1 MRGAPNFAERRER
14 ACARKSSF
22 SLGKIGSPA
31 PRCAAPAASLTRPDR
46 HGAPVPSSTQT
57 EGPISALHDHIQELR
72 AELRGCLTRRE
83 RATVRAELAAAIAA
97 QAERDR
103 AVEARREKEG
113 R

>member
-1 MRGAPNFAERRER
+1 MRGPSNFAERNER
-14 ACARKSSF
+14 ADARRLSPT
-22 SLGKIGSPA
+22 LDKIGSSS
-31 PRCAAPAASLTRPDR
+31 PRSAAPSASLTRPDPAR
-46 HGAPVPSSTQT
+46 APVPSSTQT
-57 EGPISALHDHIQELR
+57 EGKMIALHDHIQELR
-72 AELRGCLTRRE
+72 AELRGCRTRRE